1 MGCVDQ
7 NAKEQNQYSRL
18 LIHPFVQVTTEG
30 MAAADHG
37 AAHKKSPPLL
47 AFASNCYLRTKGKG
61 GHNGTVGGQ
70 PGRKNHKRQ
79 RRVAE
84 FERVNGIHSGF
95 RRNHAKGVCVRGF
108 FDSNGQGARLS
119 KAVVFQSGRV
129 PVIGRF
135 SLGGGHPHA
144 TDELSTVR
152 GLGLQFS
159 LSDGEQWRTAMVNVP
174 VFPFKD
180 PQAFYDNLVASQLD
194 PNTHQPDP
202 AKGAA
207 FLASHPETA
216 RAFAIIKS
224 HAPSS
229 GFDNTTYFGLN
240 AFRFVSADGASTYV
254 RWKLAPAQPNE
265 AGTGASQGKD
275 FLFDGLI
282 ASIQQH
288 PLQWHLVMTVAQP
301 GDPTDNATIQWPEGR
316 EQVDVGT
323 LTLDSVESEE
333 TSPARDINFDPLVL
347 PAGMAP
353 SNDPLL
359 SARSAIYSQSFT
371 RRAGEKKEPSAIT
384 PAEVQK

>member
-1 MGCVDQ
+1 MAPSGAEQ
-7 NAKEQNQYSRL
+7 NAKTTNRGGELLSETAPVENQRAALTPGDFFARL
-18 LIHPFVQVTTEG
+18 AGIGVLLLGVV
-30 MAAADHG
+30 AAFLYLG
-37 AAHKKSPPLL
+37 GWLSPQKLTP
-47 AFASNCYLRTKGKG
+47 ARF
-61 GHNGTVGGQ
+61 
-70 PGRKNHKRQ
+70 
-79 RRVAE
+79 VAE
-84 FERVNGIHSGF
+84 FEKVGGIHSGF

-119 KAVVFQSGRV
+119 KAVVFESGRA

-135 SLGGGHPHA
+135 SLGGSDPHA
-144 TDELSTVR
+144 SDELTNVR

-159 LSDGEQWRTAMVNVP
+159 LPDGERWRTAMVNLP

-180 PQAFYDNLVASQLD
+180 AQAFYDNLVAAQRD

-216 RAFAIIKS
+216 RAIAIIKS

-229 GFDNTTYFGLN
+229 GFDNSTFYGLN
-240 AFRFVSADGASTYV
+240 AFRFTNADGASSYV
-254 RWKLAPAQPNE
+254 RWMLVPVEQASAT
-265 AGTGASQGKD
+265 GTTQDKN

-282 ASIQQH
+282 ASILQH

-301 GDPTDNATIQWPEGR
+301 GDPTDNATIPWPEGR

-323 LTLDSVESEE
+323 LTLDAVESEE

-347 PAGMAP
+347 PAGIAP
-353 SNDPLL
+353 SDDPLL
-359 SARSAIYSQSFT
+359 SARSAVYSQSFT
-371 RRAGEKKEPSAIT
+371 RRAGERKEPSEIT
-384 PAEVQK
+384 PSEVRK

>member
-1 MGCVDQ
+1 MSETAPIEKHPAPLPAG
-7 NAKEQNQYSRL
+7 SRFARSVGIGVL
-18 LIHPFVQVTTEG
+18 LVGVVGSFLYLGGWFSPQKLTPARF
-30 MAAADHG
+30 AD
-37 AAHKKSPPLL
+37 
-47 AFASNCYLRTKGKG
+47 
-61 GHNGTVGGQ
+61 
-70 PGRKNHKRQ
+70 
-79 RRVAE
+79 E

-135 SLGGGHPHA
+135 SLGSGDPHA
-144 TDELSTVR
+144 TDALSTVR

-159 LSDGEQWRTAMVNVP
+159 LPDGEQWRTAMIDLP
-174 VFPFKD
+174 VFPLKD
-180 PQAFYDNLVASQLD
+180 PQAFYDNLVASQPD

-216 RAFAIIKS
+216 RALVIIKS

-229 GFDNTTYFGLN
+229 GFDNSAYYGLN
-240 AFRFVSADGASTYV
+240 AFRFVNAEGAATYV
-254 RWKLAPAQPNE
+254 RWTLAPVQPYE
-265 AGTGASQGKD
+265 AGTGASQDKN

-282 ASIQQH
+282 ASIHQH
-288 PLQWHLVMTVAQP
+288 PLQWHLFVTVAQP
-301 GDPTDNATIQWPEGR
+301 GDPTDNATIPWPEER
-316 EQVDVGT
+316 ERVDVGM

-333 TSPARDINFDPLVL
+333 TSSARDINFDPLVL

-353 SNDPLL
+353 SDDPLL
-359 SARSAIYSQSFT
+359 SARSAVYSQSFT
-371 RRAGEKKEPSAIT
+371 RRAGETKEPSAIT
-384 PAEVQK
+384 PSEVRK

>member
-1 MGCVDQ
+1 MAPLGTKHDTETT
-7 NAKEQNQYSRL
+7 NASREFLSETAPMEKHPAPLTAGDVFARLAGIGVL
-18 LIHPFVQVTTEG
+18 LLGVV
-30 MAAADHG
+30 G
-37 AAHKKSPPLL
+37 AFLYLGGWFSPQKL
-47 AFASNCYLRTKGKG
+47 T
-61 GHNGTVGGQ
+61 
-70 PGRKNHKRQ
+70 PGRF
-79 RRVAE
+79 VDE
-84 FERVNGIHSGF
+84 FERVGGIHSGF

-108 FDSNGQGARLS
+108 FESNGQGARLS

-135 SLGGGHPHA
+135 SLGGGDPHT
-144 TDELSTVR
+144 TDNLSTVR

-159 LSDGEQWRTAMVNVP
+159 LPDGEQWRTAIVDLP

-180 PQAFYDNLVASQLD
+180 PQAFYDNLVASQRD

-202 AKGAA
+202 VKGAA

-216 RAFAIIKS
+216 RALAIIKS
-224 HAPSS
+224 YAPSS
-229 GFDNTTYFGLN
+229 GFDNTTFYGLN
-240 AFRFVSADGASTYV
+240 AFQFVNAEGASTYE
-254 RWKLAPAQPNE
+254 RWTLVPVQPYE
-265 AGTGASQGKD
+265 AAAGPSQDKN

-288 PLQWHLVMTVAQP
+288 PLQWHLIMTVAQP
-301 GDPTDNATIQWPEGR
+301 GDATDNATIRWPEGR

-347 PAGMAP
+347 PVGMAP

-371 RRAGEKKEPSAIT
+371 RRAGETKEPSEIT
-384 PAEVQK
+384 PSEVRK